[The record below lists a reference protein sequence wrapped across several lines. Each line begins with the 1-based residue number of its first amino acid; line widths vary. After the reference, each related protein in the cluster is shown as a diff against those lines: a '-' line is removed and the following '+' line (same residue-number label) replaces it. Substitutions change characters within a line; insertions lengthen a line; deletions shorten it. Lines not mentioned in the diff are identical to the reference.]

1 MSAEV
6 DAGGAG
12 NGPAA
17 GSDSGSEPGDNPFR
31 ESGWEPLYRSL
42 RDRSFAAIL
51 LIAAISGIAMMA
63 ILLAY
68 VAVDAFSI
76 LDPEHGSWVDW
87 QFLTSLPSRTPAE
100 AGFLAPIVG
109 SLLIL
114 SVMIFAVFPI
124 GIGAAIYLEEYAPE
138 NRVTRLVR
146 INIANLAGV
155 PSVVYGLLGLAVFVR
170 GIGLES
176 GIVLVGGLTVG
187 LLVLPIVIVSSQ
199 EALRAVP
206 DSYRQASRGMGA
218 SEWQTLK
225 NVTLPQALPGILTG
239 TILALGRAIGETAPL
254 IMIGAATSV
263 FSVPTTLFDSV
274 SAMPMQIYNWRARP
288 QPEFRYGVVAAGV
301 VVLLA
306 MMLLLNATAI
316 LLRNRYQRRDV

>member
-1 MSAEV
+1 MSVEP
-6 DAGGAG
+6 DPETAGEGASADG
-12 NGPAA
+12 TAA
-17 GSDSGSEPGDNPFR
+17 GSGTNPFAR
-31 ESGWEPLYRSL
+31 SGWGPLYRAL
-42 RDRSFAAIL
+42 RDKAFAYALLFAAL
-51 LIAAISGIAMMA
+51 SGIAMVF

-68 VAVDAFSI
+68 VAVDAFSL
-76 LDPEHGSWVDW
+76 LDPAHSSWVDW

-114 SVMIFAVFPI
+114 VVMVFAVFPI
-124 GIGAAIYLEEYAPE
+124 GIGAAVYLEEYAPE
-138 NRVTRLVR
+138 NRITRIVR

-170 GIGLES
+170 GIGFDS

-218 SEWQTLK
+218 SEWQTLR

-306 MMLLLNATAI
+306 TMILLNATAI
-316 LLRNRYQRRDV
+316 LLRNRYQRSDT